1 MKYLIFVIVP
11 LLLISCTNNKMV
23 YWCGDHA
30 CINNKEK
37 KAYFKK
43 TMIVE
48 MRELNKVSIKSK
60 TDLEI
65 IKQQA
70 RLEEKRR
77 IKEEKN
83 LAKQV
88 RLEEERGIKEEKVL
102 AKQMKLEE
110 KRRIKEEKD
119 LAKQVKLE
127 EKKRI
132 KAEKKLSKKK
142 FEKTHKTPSKN
153 KIVVSASGATINIAE
168 FKTLIEKITKKN
180 MFRPYP
186 NINDI
191 PN

>member
-48 MRELNKVSIKSK
+48 KRELNKVSIKSK
-60 TDLEI
+60 TELEI

-70 RLEEKRR
+70 HLEEKRR
-77 IKEEKN
+77 IKGEKD
-83 LAKQV
+83 LAKQ
-88 RLEEERGIKEEKVL
+88 E
-102 AKQMKLEE
+102 KLEE

-119 LAKQVKLE
+119 LAKQMRSE
-127 EKKRI
+127 DKKRI
-132 KAEKKLSKKK
+132 KAEKKISKKK
-142 FEKTHKTPSKN
+142 FEKTQKAPSKN
-153 KIVVSASGATINIAE
+153 EIIVSGSGATINITE
-168 FKTLIEKITKKN
+168 FKALVEQIAKKN